1 MTEFIHQFHFL
12 RPGWLLALLPIL
24 LMTGWMVRR
33 TLTQSRWSDHI
44 DPHLQGYMLDS
55 QPGQASQLLNGLVT
69 ASLMIAVIALAGP
82 TWERKPVPVI
92 ANPNA
97 LVLLMDMS
105 LSMKAQD
112 MAPDRAVR
120 AIRKATDIVRGREDG
135 VTAVIAYAGDAHTVV
150 PFTDDQA
157 TIEHLISSLSPE
169 IMPKPGSRPD
179 RAVSKAATLMQD
191 AGINQADFLLIT
203 DGIRQQDIARI
214 TTALP
219 ANTCV
224 HSIAV
229 GTPEGA
235 PIPLGDQGF
244 IKDASG
250 TIVLPKLDTQPLQA
264 LADDTGCRWQPIRYD
279 DRDWQTLLNTS
290 PDLTADRNSGPEN
303 DRENDQENQEKRTLE
318 IWADAGI
325 WLTWL
330 LVPVSLLMF
339 RRGTLFILCL
349 GIGISVPAPASPW
362 QTGDQEGAQWFAQ
375 DPAKAAT
382 LFDDPQWQGSAH
394 YRNGNY
400 EAAAQAFAQDDT
412 PAAHY
417 NRGNALAMQGELE
430 QAIAAYET
438 ALSQQPDF
446 PEAQENLDALKAMQE
461 QQSQQD
467 SSDGSDS
474 KENSDSSESSENSDK
489 PESSD
494 QSEGSEQS
502 DGSEDNSEQ
511 SDNSRES
518 GESQPNDSNSSSD
531 GGSDS
536 GSDSS
541 SNSNEQNSS
550 GQDSGSP
557 DSASQSNS
565 DASQSDD
572 DQRRSDDE
580 YAEQMAQKQS
590 SDAQQSES
598 QRAAQDSSKESS
610 DEGSDKNSPSITA
623 QQESTESSESES
635 GQQALPPQTPQK
647 DAGNDWPA
655 NMSREQQAVMEG
667 LMNEVDDN
675 PGLLMQRKFLYQYR
689 QSADQTEEDVLW

>member
-203 DGIRQQDIARI
+203 DGIRQRDIARI

-244 IKDASG
+244 IKNASG

-264 LADDTGCRWQPIRYD
+264 LADDIGCRWQPIRYD
-279 DRDWQTLLNTS
+279 DRDWQTLLNTA
-290 PDLTADRNSGPEN
+290 PDLTADHNSGQ
-303 DRENDQENQEKRTLE
+303 ENDQENQEKRTLE

-330 LVPVSLLMF
+330 LIPVSLLMF

-349 GIGISVPAPASPW
+349 GIGISLPAPASPW

-382 LFDDPQWQGSAH
+382 LFDDTQWQGSAH

-400 EAAAQAFAQDDT
+400 EAAAQAFAQNDT

-430 QAIAAYET
+430 QAIAAYEA

-474 KENSDSSESSENSDK
+474 SENSDK
-489 PESSD
+489 SENSD
-494 QSEGSEQS
+494 QPEGSDQS
-502 DGSEDNSEQ
+502 DGSEDNAEQ
-511 SDNSRES
+511 SGNS

-531 GGSDS
+531 SNS
-536 GSDSS
+536 NSS
-541 SNSNEQNSS
+541 SNNTQNGSR
-550 GQDSGSP
+550 QDSGSP

-580 YAEQMAQKQS
+580 YAEQMAQQPS
-590 SDAQQSES
+590 ADAQQSES

-610 DEGSDKNSPSITA
+610 DKGSDDDSQSITA

-635 GQQALPPQTPQK
+635 GKQAIPPQTPQK
-647 DAGNDWPA
+647 DAGNDWPE
-655 NMSREQQAVMEG
+655 NMSREQQAVMES

-675 PGLLMQRKFLYQYR
+675 PGLLMQRKFLLQYR

>member
-229 GTPEGA
+229 GTPDGA

-264 LADDTGCRWQPIRYD
+264 LADNTGCRWQPIRYD
-279 DRDWQTLLNTS
+279 DRDWQTLLNTA
-290 PDLTADRNSGPEN
+290 PNLTTDHNSG
-303 DRENDQENQEKRTLE
+303 QENQDERTLE

-330 LVPVSLLMF
+330 LIPVSLLMF

-349 GIGISVPAPASPW
+349 GIGISIPAPASPW

-430 QAIAAYET
+430 QAIAAYEA
-438 ALSQQPDF
+438 ALSQQPNF

-467 SSDGSDS
+467 SSNGSDS
-474 KENSDSSESSENSDK
+474 KENSDSSENSDK
-489 PESSD
+489 SESSD

-502 DGSEDNSEQ
+502 DGSEDNAEQ
-511 SDNSRES
+511 SSKSGES

-531 GGSDS
+531 SNS
-536 GSDSS
+536 NSS
-541 SNSNEQNSS
+541 SNNTQNSS
-550 GQDSGSP
+550 RQDSGSP

-580 YAEQMAQKQS
+580 YAEQMAQQPS

-598 QRAAQDSSKESS
+598 QRAAQDSSKENS
-610 DEGSDKNSPSITA
+610 DEGSDDDSQSITA
-623 QQESTESSESES
+623 QQESTESSESDS
-635 GQQALPPQTPQK
+635 GKQNMTPQTSQQTPQK

-655 NMSREQQAVMEG
+655 RMSREQQAVMEG